1 MLPAQLLALQRLA
14 KNLWWSWDSA
24 ATELFE
30 SIDPYRWAR
39 CNRNPCAMLQD
50 VEPYRWKELA
60 ADSTFLAK
68 LENVDER
75 FAAYM
80 TDRTWCDDAAPHV
93 HAKNVAY
100 FSMEF
105 GLHESVRIYSGGL
118 GVLAGDHVRSASD
131 LGVPL
136 IGIGL
141 MYREGYFR
149 QFIDQGEQVDV
160 YPRSQWDRLPIE
172 LCVDADGKE
181 VVAEFPHGD
190 GTYTAKVWR
199 LAVGRTYLLLL
210 DADHDGNPAH
220 IRELTYRLYGGGLDQ
235 RIGQEVLLGIG
246 GVSALRAMKLDPGVY
261 HLNEGHCAFVPL
273 ALMKEAREN
282 GLSHQDAHQQV
293 RQRCVFTT
301 HTPVPAGHDRFGWDR
316 VNGVLGKWRNDQ
328 SLPEGAFMDL
338 GRVHPGDLDEPLT
351 MTVLALR
358 TSAKANGVSA
368 LHGVVS
374 REMWHDMYPGRKVED
389 VPIGHITNGV
399 HPVFFAPTPSRELFD
414 ANCPDWRTRPWDADA
429 WTGLNNVSD
438 ADIRAWRTT
447 LRSRLVAEIN
457 RRTHKGFR
465 DDVLTIG
472 FARRFAPYKRGALLF
487 SQPERLLA
495 LMEKVPFQV
504 VFAGKAHPRDVP
516 GKAIVR
522 EVLKWSDDRRFRDRV
537 AFIEDY
543 DLFTGRMLTSG
554 ADVWLNNP
562 RRPKEASGT
571 SGQKAALNGG
581 LNLSVLDGW
590 WPEGFDGKNGFEIGE
605 VRTYDSLAEHD
616 AADAESLYDQL
627 ENHVL
632 PLWMEGGKTNSDAWA
647 QAARHAVQTCGPL
660 FNSHRMVRDYVLG
673 AYEPLAAEQ

>member
-1 MLPAQLLALQRLA
+1 
-14 KNLWWSWDSA
+14 
-24 ATELFE
+24 
-30 SIDPYRWAR
+30 
-39 CNRNPCAMLQD
+39 
-50 VEPYRWKELA
+50 
-60 ADSTFLAK
+60 
-68 LENVDER
+68 
-75 FAAYM
+75 
-80 TDRTWCDDAAPHV
+80 
-93 HAKNVAY
+93 
-100 FSMEF
+100 
-105 GLHESVRIYSGGL
+105 
-118 GVLAGDHVRSASD
+118 
-131 LGVPL
+131 
-136 IGIGL
+136 
-141 MYREGYFR
+141 
-149 QFIDQGEQVDV
+149 
-160 YPRSQWDRLPIE
+160 
-172 LCVDADGKE
+172 
-181 VVAEFPHGD
+181 
-190 GTYTAKVWR
+190 
-199 LAVGRTYLLLL
+199 
-210 DADHDGNPAH
+210 
-220 IRELTYRLYGGGLDQ
+220 LDQ

>member
-273 ALMKEAREN
+273 ALMKDAREN

>member
-1 MLPAQLLALQRLA
+1 MLPAPLCPLERLA

-50 VEPYRWKELA
+50 VEQHRWAELA
-60 ADSTFLAK
+60 ADSTFTAALAD
-68 LENVDER
+68 VVQR
-75 FAAYM
+75 FDAYM
-80 TDRTWCDDAAPHV
+80 TASTWCDDAAPHV
-93 HAKNVAY
+93 RAKSVAY

-160 YPRSQWDRLPIE
+160 YPKARWDRLPFE
-172 LCVDADGKE
+172 PCVDADGKHLL
-181 VVAEFPHGD
+181 AEFPHGD
-190 GTYTAKVWR
+190 CTYTAKIWR

-210 DADHDGNPAH
+210 DADHDGNPDE

-246 GVSALRAMKLDPGVY
+246 GVSALRALDLDPGVY

-273 ALMKEAREN
+273 ALMKEARQT
-282 GLSHQDAHQQV
+282 GLSQQDAHQQV

-316 VNGVLGKWRNDQ
+316 VNGVLGKWRNEQ

-338 GRVHPGDLDEPLT
+338 GRVHPGHLDEPLT

-374 REMWHDMYPGRKVED
+374 REMWHDMHPGRKVED

-414 ANCPDWRTRPWDADA
+414 TNCPEWRTRPWDADA
-429 WTGLNNVSD
+429 WAGLDNVSD
-438 ADIRAWRTT
+438 SDIRAWRTT
-447 LRSRLVAEIN
+447 LRTRLVAEIN
-457 RRTHKGFR
+457 RRTHKGFSN
-465 DDVLTIG
+465 DVLTIG

-495 LMEKVPFQV
+495 LMDKVPFQI

-516 GKAIVR
+516 GKAIVK

-543 DLFTGRMLTSG
+543 DLFTGRLLTSG

-571 SGQKAALNGG
+571 SGQKSALNGG

-605 VRTYDSLAEHD
+605 VRTYDSVAEHD

-627 ENHVL
+627 ENYVL
-632 PLWMEGGKTNSDAWA
+632 PLWTQGGKTNSDAWA

>member
-1 MLPAQLLALQRLA
+1 
-14 KNLWWSWDSA
+14 
-24 ATELFE
+24 
-30 SIDPYRWAR
+30 
-39 CNRNPCAMLQD
+39 MLQD

-316 VNGVLGKWRNDQ
+316 V
-328 SLPEGAFMDL
+328 
-338 GRVHPGDLDEPLT
+338 
-351 MTVLALR
+351 
-358 TSAKANGVSA
+358 
-368 LHGVVS
+368 
-374 REMWHDMYPGRKVED
+374 
-389 VPIGHITNGV
+389 
-399 HPVFFAPTPSRELFD
+399 
-414 ANCPDWRTRPWDADA
+414 
-429 WTGLNNVSD
+429 
-438 ADIRAWRTT
+438 
-447 LRSRLVAEIN
+447 
-457 RRTHKGFR
+457 
-465 DDVLTIG
+465 
-472 FARRFAPYKRGALLF
+472 
-487 SQPERLLA
+487 
-495 LMEKVPFQV
+495 
-504 VFAGKAHPRDVP
+504 
-516 GKAIVR
+516 
-522 EVLKWSDDRRFRDRV
+522 
-537 AFIEDY
+537 
-543 DLFTGRMLTSG
+543 
-554 ADVWLNNP
+554 
-562 RRPKEASGT
+562 
-571 SGQKAALNGG
+571 
-581 LNLSVLDGW
+581 
-590 WPEGFDGKNGFEIGE
+590 
-605 VRTYDSLAEHD
+605 
-616 AADAESLYDQL
+616 
-627 ENHVL
+627 
-632 PLWMEGGKTNSDAWA
+632 
-647 QAARHAVQTCGPL
+647 
-660 FNSHRMVRDYVLG
+660 
-673 AYEPLAAEQ
+673 